1 MSIVKEGLLYTPE
14 DEWLRVE
21 GDNVIIGLT
30 DYAQDS
36 LSDIVY
42 VELPEVGAAF
52 NEGDSFGVVESVKAA
67 ADMFMPVDSEVL
79 EVNED
84 LIDAPEI
91 LNSDPY
97 GNGWMIKVSI
107 GDASQL
113 DKLMDSE
120 AYSEYLSQRE

>member
-97 GNGWMIKVSI
+97 GNGWMIKVSV

-120 AYSEYLSQRE
+120 GYSEYLSQRE